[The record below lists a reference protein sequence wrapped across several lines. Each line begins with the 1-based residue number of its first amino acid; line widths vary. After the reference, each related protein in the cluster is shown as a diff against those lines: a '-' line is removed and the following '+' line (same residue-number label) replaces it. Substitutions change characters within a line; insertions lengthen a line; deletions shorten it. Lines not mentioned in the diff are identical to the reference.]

1 MFLIKEMVGGTGVKE
16 SRALQNHRVA
26 CVGKDFKIIQFQLLA
41 MGSGCPGGDTA
52 EVTDVTLKQQS
63 MMDTFQYLSEM

>member
-1 MFLIKEMVGGTGVKE
+1 MKKL
-16 SRALQNHRVA
+16 RATNSKFKAKINNKNHRVA

-52 EVTDVTLKQQS
+52 EVTDVTMKQQS

>member
-1 MFLIKEMVGGTGVKE
+1 MKKLCATNSKFKAKINNK
-16 SRALQNHRVA
+16 NHRVA

>member
-26 CVGKDFKIIQFQLLA
+26 CVERDLKDI
-41 MGSGCPGGDTA
+41 
-52 EVTDVTLKQQS
+52 V
-63 MMDTFQYLSEM
+63 